1 MVHEKRQGLLCTGT
15 MSRYPV
21 PVPTVYCRYRID
33 LQYPRICRRN
43 FPLSSLFKISVPCFS
58 EKYLPIGDDHSDVR
72 SGGRGGERGCRH
84 LPAEAVGQQPVGIL
98 PVKQE
103 PQGTGN
109 KQSRS
114 LMSTKRTVAPVVWI
128 QLVITLNFGS
138 GS

>member
-84 LPAEAVGQQPVGIL
+84 LPAEAVGQQPVGVL
-98 PVKQE
+98 PVQQE

-128 QLVITLNFGS
+128 QVVITLNFGS

>member
-72 SGGRGGERGCRH
+72 SGGRGGERGCLH
-84 LPAEAVGQQPVGIL
+84 LPAEAVGQQPVGVL
-98 PVKQE
+98 PVQQE

-109 KQSRS
+109 KQPRS
-114 LMSTKRTVAPVVWI
+114 LMSIKRTVAPVVWI
-128 QLVITLNFGS
+128 QLH
-138 GS
+138 